1 MSATGVVV
9 QLMFNKA
16 DEVGLVFFGVAGK
29 PLLCMKFIQFMLE

>member
-29 PLLCMKFIQFMLE
+29 PLLCMKCVQFMLE